1 MDVVKFLKYS
11 TDRVVALLLVLL
23 LAPLF
28 ILVTLLLLVSG
39 SPLALEER
47 IGERGRSFAMF
58 RFRSVRRRS
67 PLDAAGM
74 MPEEEPEKTAL
85 GRILEKTRIAGLP
98 RLFNIL
104 IGEMSFV
111 GPRAARKQRADT
123 YTARQARRL
132 LFRPGI
138 TGWEQV
144 HERGD
149 RAAEERIELDLY
161 YVDHYSPWLDAKTLW
176 HTLIPRRR
184 AHASAAQPDPSPR
197 PDNPAAVAGA
207 EPRPQPPGGATT
219 SRARRRRP
227 AVEDALVVVG
237 AGGLALAVIDAI
249 ERHGRFTITGL
260 VDDKT
265 SRHGSTLLG
274 HTVLGG
280 REVLSCEEI
289 PGRAVVALGS
299 PRGRESWFAQLEELD
314 FDLPAIVHP
323 SAVLGCDVEIA
334 AGALLLAGVIVDAA
348 ARLRRGA
355 ILNTGSIVSS
365 DCDVGEFGHL
375 APGARLAGGVRVGA
389 RTYVGIGASIAQGV
403 DVGADAVIGANAAV
417 VQSVPSGTT
426 AVGVPARVVRS
437 ATPAPKPTPN
447 VAAVRGGSH

>member
-11 TDRVVALLLVLL
+11 TDRVVALLLVVL
-23 LAPLF
+23 LAPLLL
-28 ILVTLLLLVSG
+28 LVTLLLLLSG
-39 SPLALEER
+39 SPLVLEER
-47 IGERGRSFAMF
+47 IGERGRPFAMF
-58 RFRSVRRRS
+58 RFRTLRRRS
-67 PLDAAGM
+67 PLDGAGM
-74 MPEEEPEKTAL
+74 QEEEPQKTAF
-85 GRILEKTRIAGLP
+85 GRLLEKTRIAGLP

-111 GPRAARKQRADT
+111 GPRAAHRQRADT
-123 YTARQARRL
+123 YTARQGRRL

-144 HERGD
+144 HERADG
-149 RAAEERIELDLY
+149 AAAERIELDLY
-161 YVDHYSPWLDAKTLW
+161 YVDHYSPWLDFKTLW

-184 AHASAAQPDPSPR
+184 VRASAVPLAPSPG
-197 PDNPAAVAGA
+197 PENPAAAAGT
-207 EPRPQPPGGATT
+207 QPPAVATT
-219 SRARRRRP
+219 ARARLRRR
-227 AVEDALVVVG
+227 AADDALVVVG

-249 ERHGRFTITGL
+249 ELQGFFTIAGL

-280 REVLSCEEI
+280 REVLNREEI

-323 SAVLGCDVEIA
+323 TAVLGRDVEIA
-334 AGALLLAGVIVDAA
+334 SGSLLLAGVIVDAA
-348 ARLRRGA
+348 ARLCRGA
-355 ILNTGSIVSS
+355 ILNTGSIVSP
-365 DCDVGEFGHL
+365 DCHVGEFGHL

-389 RTYVGIGASIAQGV
+389 RTYVGIGASVAQGV
-403 DVGADAVIGANAAV
+403 AVGADAVIGANAAV
-417 VQSVPSGTT
+417 VQPVPSGTT
-426 AVGVPARVVRS
+426 AVGVPARVVRG
-437 ATPAPKPTPN
+437 AAPAPRPTPN
-447 VAAVRGGSH
+447 VAVRAGSH